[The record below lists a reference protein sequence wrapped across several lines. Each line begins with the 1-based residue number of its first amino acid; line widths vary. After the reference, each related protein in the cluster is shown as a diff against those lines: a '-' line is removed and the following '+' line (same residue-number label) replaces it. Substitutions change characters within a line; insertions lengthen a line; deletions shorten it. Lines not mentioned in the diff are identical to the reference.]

1 MDQIMVDVTDM
12 EEVNVG
18 DEVVL
23 FGKQGEKCI
32 SIEEVAEPAN
42 SFNYEM
48 ACHVSR
54 RVPRVYFKDGNKVG
68 EVNYL

>member
-1 MDQIMVDVTDM
+1 MR
-12 EEVNVG
+12 
-18 DEVVL
+18 L
-23 FGKQGEKCI
+23 FSSVIREKSCI

-68 EVNYL
+68 EVKYLDV